1 MNKPIIR
8 KFFIGAFLAL
18 VLASASHAQ
27 DVSPTSTPEP
37 DAAKPRADGGGVQR
51 LDILRQLGLNKE
63 QVQRIR
69 RANVERKPLLDA
81 AQTRFRDANKAL
93 DEAIYADALNE
104 QDVQAR
110 LKETQ
115 LAQAEL
121 IKVRFMSELT
131 IRRILTAEQLTRFRD
146 LRQRFAQMREDRPGN
161 PRTMLQ
167 NRQLRRQNQ
176 NGFKPNVPPTSER
189 PKDKPEN

>member
-1 MNKPIIR
+1 MNKSIIR
-8 KFFIGAFLAL
+8 KFFIAAFLAL

-27 DVSPTSTPEP
+27 EVSPTSTPEP
-37 DAAKPRADGGGVQR
+37 DAAKPRAEGGGVQR
-51 LDILRQLGLNKE
+51 LDILRQLGLNQE

-69 RANVERKPLLDA
+69 RANVERKPLLEA
-81 AQTRFRDANKAL
+81 AQARFRDANKAL
-93 DEAIYADALNE
+93 DEAIYADVVNE
-104 QDVQAR
+104 QDIQAR

-146 LRQRFAQMREDRPGN
+146 
-161 PRTMLQ
+161 
-167 NRQLRRQNQ
+167 
-176 NGFKPNVPPTSER
+176 
-189 PKDKPEN
+189 